1 MEIDYPKVGYK
12 WASFLLCG
20 LSHTTA
26 RGVSCRFGYFFSKEF
41 LFLFII
47 FYYYFFSLQGSASAY
62 IYIYKSPCL
71 FIFHSPQG

>member
-41 LFLFII
+41 LFLFL
-47 FYYYFFSLQGSASAY
+47 FYIYLFFKPPRQYPSASAY
-62 IYIYKSPCL
+62 DGTTCQKNK
-71 FIFHSPQG
+71 